1 MLASF
6 KNVKIGMRL
15 GASFGL
21 VLMFTAMLIVVGL
34 NRMASIGE
42 INDNIIHKRWVKSEA
57 AQTVNLMM
65 SANARRTMELFITS
79 DRDKTVLIY
88 QQIEANR
95 KSIDEALETLD
106 QLVASPEGRAMLAQ
120 IKQSRAAYV
129 ASFSK
134 VAKLLADD
142 RRDEA
147 ASAMSS
153 ETLPLLDV
161 LQEHVSVLVDY
172 QKARVEEG
180 GAQGAQEITVARN
193 LMVGLG
199 VAALVIGIGLAYAV
213 TRSITGPL
221 RDALRVAQAV
231 ASGNLESRILVRS
244 SDEAGQL
251 LQSLK
256 DMNERLKQIVG
267 EVRVGTDTIATASSE
282 IASGNLDLSSRT
294 EEQAASLEETA
305 ANMEELTGTVR
316 QNADNA
322 KQATIPANTAST
334 IAQRGGEVVE
344 RVVDTMHGISESSA
358 RVAEIISVIEGIAFQ
373 TNILALNAAV
383 EAARAGEQGRG
394 FAVVAGEVRTLA
406 QRSAT
411 AAREI
416 SGLISESVTRVHSGS
431 KLVEEAGQTIG
442 EVVQS
447 VKRVTDIMKEIAA
460 ASEAQ
465 STGIEQVNAAV
476 TQMDEVTQQNA
487 ALVEE
492 ASAAA
497 QSMAQQ
503 AQVLRKAVA
512 VFKLGAPGSSDTFS
526 AARALPASHLR
537 AASKPVEPRTPRA
550 PRSATAFPETPSPRV
565 AAESEW
571 KTF

>member
-1 MLASF
+1 MLTGF

-15 GASFGL
+15 GASFGF
-21 VLMFTAMLIVVGL
+21 VLMLMAMLIVVGL
-34 NRMASIGE
+34 NRMAGIGE
-42 INDNIIHKRWVKSEA
+42 INDNIIHQRWVKSEA
-57 AQTVNLMM
+57 AQTVNLMTR
-65 SANARRTMELFITS
+65 ANARRTMELFITS
-79 DRDKTVLIY
+79 DRDRMALIY
-88 QQIEANR
+88 QEIEAN
-95 KSIDEALETLD
+95 KKTIDKALETLD
-106 QLVASPEGRAMLAQ
+106 QLVASPEGRAMLGQ
-120 IKQSRAAYV
+120 IRESRAAYV

-134 VAKLLADD
+134 VVQLLADN

-147 ASAMSS
+147 ASAMNN
-153 ETLPLLDV
+153 ETLPLLDA
-161 LQEHVSVLVDY
+161 LQEHVSALVDL
-172 QKARVEEG
+172 QKTRVEEG
-180 GAQGAQEITVARN
+180 GAQAAQEIHATRN

-221 RDALRVAQAV
+221 RDAVRVARAV
-231 ASGNLESRILVRS
+231 ASGDLESRILVRS
-244 SDEAGQL
+244 GDEAGQL

-267 EVRVGTDTIATASSE
+267 EVRLGTDTIATASSE
-282 IASGNLDLSSRT
+282 IACGNLDLSSRT

-305 ANMEELTGTVR
+305 ASMEELTGTVR

-322 KQATIPANTAST
+322 KQATILANMASRT
-334 IAQRGGEVVE
+334 AQRGGEVVA
-344 RVVDTMHGISESSA
+344 RVVDTMHGISDSSG

-416 SGLISESVTRVHSGS
+416 SGLISDSVTRVHSGS

-447 VKRVTDIMKEIAA
+447 VKRVTDIMNEIAA

-465 STGIEQVNAAV
+465 STGIGQVNAAV

-503 AQVLRKAVA
+503 AQALREAVA
-512 VFKLGAPGSSDTFS
+512 VFKLGAFGSADTFS
-526 AARALPASHLR
+526 AARAVPASSLG
-537 AASKPVEPRTPRA
+537 AASKT
-550 PRSATAFPETPSPRV
+550 
-565 AAESEW
+565 AESRAACLDRIPTERIGRRGRRA
-571 KTF
+571 